1 MFQVLWAFCFF
12 FLSVYP
18 LFPFQL
24 FYVWIRE
31 LMSCKRNL
39 WVTSTVNSRLL
50 CHLVIMAVDLFFS
63 VEVGEMC

>member
-1 MFQVLWAFCFF
+1 MDFLL

-18 LFPFQL
+18 VFPFQL
-24 FYVWIRE
+24 FYVWVHE
-31 LMSCKRNL
+31 PMSCKCNL